1 MLRHRSVVRLL
12 QFPARQRGQAL
23 IYGIFVLLGGL
34 AALFFLFNVG
44 QLSSEKTKLVNTADA
59 VAYSA
64 GVMHARALNFDA
76 YTNRAMMANEV
87 TIAQMVSISSWLQ
100 YSQAHVD
107 AVPPLDCYTIYSVP
121 VALALGKYAPL
132 CYALSWYVG
141 AAAVNYA
148 AQFVPMAA
156 EAAVLASDVAKLALE
171 ASQSAMYLAFLPARE
186 ALMQEVI
193 DANYPGETGAVTF
206 DALLDPKRL
215 VMTDE
220 YTRFKG
226 NPFISLYSGND
237 RTRFKEAEL
246 AAAHKDDFVRDRS
259 WHDHSGAVAGLSWPC
274 TPVPR
279 GAADRTGSTG
289 LNGFDEW
296 KASDSAEL
304 NIESFHTVPFFD
316 WGCKNDASYSLGSGS
331 QAANNN
337 SGSSS
342 DWHYGGVPVFY
353 ELSEKALKE
362 EDPRLKFSIRL
373 MRAKAKAR
381 TSSGTSPV
389 KPSGELKLYQGSEA
403 ENVLAAVATSE
414 VYFARPKARADGKK
428 ETGSLFNPYWQ
439 VHLIGNS
446 AADLA
451 AAIALQV
458 VSAP

>member
-1 MLRHRSVVRLL
+1 MYRFSK
-12 QFPARQRGQAL
+12 RQNGQAL

-34 AALFFLFNVG
+34 ASLFFLFNVG

-87 TIAQMVSISSWLQ
+87 TIAQLVSISSWLQ
-100 YSQAHVD
+100 YSQAHAD
-107 AVPPLDCYTIYSVP
+107 AVPQLLCYSFYTAKPIALVLD
-121 VALALGKYAPL
+121 KYAPL
-132 CYALSWYVG
+132 CFALSFYFG
-141 AAAVNYA
+141 YAAVSYA
-148 AQFVPMAA
+148 ATYFPYPAQIAMAGA
-156 EAAVLASDVAKLALE
+156 EVAKLALE

-226 NPFISLYSGND
+226 GPFISLYSGND
-237 RTRFKEAEL
+237 RTRFREVEL
-246 AAAHKDDFVRDRS
+246 AAAQKDDFVRDRS
-259 WHDHSGAVAGLSWPC
+259 WHDYSGAVAGFKIPC
-274 TPVPR
+274 NPLPR
-279 GAADRTGSTG
+279 GAADRGGSTT

-296 KASDSAEL
+296 SANDSASL
-304 NIESFHTVPFFD
+304 TVESFHTVPFFD
-316 WGCKNDASYSLGSGS
+316 WGCKTDENISLGSGS
-331 QAANNN
+331 QLANN
-337 SGSSS
+337 SGGSS
-342 DWHYGGVPVFY
+342 DWHYGGVPVYY
-353 ELSEKALKE
+353 ELSEAALKE
-362 EDPRLKFSIRL
+362 DDPRLKFSIRL

-381 TSSGTSPV
+381 TSSGTSTV

-403 ENVLAAVATSE
+403 KSMLAAVATSE

-439 VHLIGNS
+439 VHLISNS
-446 AADLA
+446 TADVA
-451 AAIALQV
+451 AALALQV
-458 VSAP
+458 TGSP